1 MSIKALNWAWEQ
13 ATTSSGQKL
22 VLLAL
27 ADHANDDGH
36 CWPGMKRIADKC
48 AMSARQV
55 SSHVANLEKAGLVTL
70 NRRIKENNQY
80 STYDYQLNFAS
91 GSLLPVEADFQRKP
105 TSGTQQKPTS
115 GGPAEA
121 DFRTEPSVKNRKK
134 EPSVSSSSDD
144 DGFEDWWKH
153 YPRKVGKGQA
163 RRAWKAA
170 LKKTDIA
177 TLTVTLALYKQMIAG
192 KDETYIAHPATW
204 LNGERWLDQPVTP
217 EETVAA
223 PPPIQY
229 CGTCWNGWIE
239 QPDDTLTPCPCTG
252 KVLL

>member
-55 SSHVANLEKAGLVTL
+55 SSHVANLEKAGLVSL
-70 NRRIKENNQY
+70 NRRIKDNNQY

-91 GSLLPVEADFQRKP
+91 GSLLPAEADFQRKP

-144 DGFEDWWKH
+144 DGFKDWWKL

-163 RRAWKAA
+163 YKAFKAA
-170 LKKTDIA
+170 KKKTSLE
-177 TLTVTLALYKQMIAG
+177 TLMEKVAEYKQIMDG
-192 KDETYIAHPATW
+192 EPEEYIVHPSTW
-204 LNGERWLDQPVTP
+204 LNGERWEDDM
-217 EETVAA
+217 AA
-223 PPPIQY
+223 IRPQS
-229 CGTCWNGWIE
+229 TKLNNRE
-239 QPDDTLTPCPCTG
+239 QHFKQMLTQAENSINIFDTDNNQLELNP
-252 KVLL
+252 